1 MTHVVVAVVTG
12 FGPFGDRHSH
22 VNPSWEA
29 VKALPDTITVA
40 DGECV
45 VKVYKFELPVE
56 YGAVQRLAPELHARH
71 RPDIVFHCGV
81 GKSHMYC
88 LESVAHSKGYVR
100 PDNIGCTGSNDC
112 DADTLTVDVDLLQ
125 ALTHDLNA
133 TNPPDPVVI
142 SDDAGRFL
150 CEFTLFQSLNLA
162 RRSRR
167 PLSLFFHVPP
177 GHVEASTE
185 LIKRSL
191 VYLARHVGTL

>member
-1 MTHVVVAVVTG
+1 MPGTAPISCSTVVWAKATCTVRWFRLQAIWTAAHV
-12 FGPFGDRHSH
+12 
-22 VNPSWEA
+22 
-29 VKALPDTITVA
+29 
-40 DGECV
+40 
-45 VKVYKFELPVE
+45 
-56 YGAVQRLAPELHARH
+56 
-71 RPDIVFHCGV
+71 RPG
-81 GKSHMYC
+81 